1 MIAWIILILQ
11 AANAKQYLLETKNS
25 IETNTNHF
33 LVETQ
38 DSVET
43 SRIVKTQ
50 PQSNYDKAIPGQGNI
65 ENPYE

>member
-25 IETNTNHF
+25 RETNTNHF

-38 DSVET
+38 NAVET
-43 SRIVKTQ
+43 IEIVTTQ
-50 PQSNYDKAIPGQGNI
+50 PKSNYDEPIPGQGNI

>member
-25 IETNTNHF
+25 RETNTNHF

-38 DSVET
+38 NAVET
-43 SRIVKTQ
+43 IEIVTTQ
-50 PQSNYDKAIPGQGNI
+50 PESNYDKPIPGQGNI